1 MRGFIKTVTSE
12 GGTSSGGST
21 GLSVK
26 DVCNTIC
33 TLSTQ
38 DVANQPSPRISQG
51 FSCWEM
57 LCNCPSWDDCY
68 GCCMIW
74 NVDTMKY
81 KAFRLRYNGIRVCA
95 CCYQYIM
102 PGVGNDV
109 CFCCCDQAWRG
120 RCLCG
125 WPTRSCCNWEAFNC
139 CSMAMYACIYCCNT
153 QWDDI
158 WSFDWTIW
166 QAPWRACCCPGN
178 SIYYKF
184 CYKKWV
190 REDQN
195 QYDYMSWDTSMGR
208 NFCSCLHWNC
218 VQAGCFGN
226 CDNRYM
232 QRLCLKVCNTPFMSA
247 LFGGTYPC
255 HHGCSSAVGDPCWT
269 IYGSPCDRPM
279 MGTCSMDNS
288 VS

>member
-1 MRGFIKTVTSE
+1 MTRFIKTVTSE

-109 CFCCCDQAWRG
+109 CFCC
-120 RCLCG
+120 
-125 WPTRSCCNWEAFNC
+125 
-139 CSMAMYACIYCCNT
+139 
-153 QWDDI
+153 
-158 WSFDWTIW
+158 
-166 QAPWRACCCPGN
+166 
-178 SIYYKF
+178 
-184 CYKKWV
+184 
-190 REDQN
+190 
-195 QYDYMSWDTSMGR
+195 
-208 NFCSCLHWNC
+208 
-218 VQAGCFGN
+218 
-226 CDNRYM
+226 
-232 QRLCLKVCNTPFMSA
+232 
-247 LFGGTYPC
+247 
-255 HHGCSSAVGDPCWT
+255 
-269 IYGSPCDRPM
+269 
-279 MGTCSMDNS
+279 
-288 VS
+288 